1 MQGSSLSIAELCELD
16 PKTTESPNF
25 QCDNCPNRLSSHLY
39 PLASTMCAVPNLC
52 LRARVAACLPKMK
65 SWDYTNK
72 YSGNHGATYRPRSWV
87 RTLSLILCECLHT
100 WGTVRYYV
108 HLYTQHAWHSP
119 AVQPHK
125 NRSAPK
131 TSSFRQKEQCARHSQ
146 AHACSTHA
154 SAAVVHM
161 LIPSASSKR
170 IGNGTTYLYTHTHTH
185 KTTHTGQPERCFS
198 SHT

>member
-1 MQGSSLSIAELCELD
+1 MIII
-16 PKTTESPNF
+16 TE
-25 QCDNCPNRLSSHLY
+25 Q
-39 PLASTMCAVPNLC
+39 
-52 LRARVAACLPKMK
+52 
-65 SWDYTNK
+65 
-72 YSGNHGATYRPRSWV
+72 
-87 RTLSLILCECLHT
+87 TLKQ
-100 WGTVRYYV
+100 WYYV

-170 IGNGTTYLYTHTHTH
+170 IGNGTTYLYTRSGH
-185 KTTHTGQPERCFS
+185 K
-198 SHT
+198 